1 MNLNLGE
8 KAVDL
13 LRFAQMPVR
22 GEERWRVYDAL
33 NLKHGAKPVQ
43 RKLEE
48 LADRGYIEYGVSAR
62 TGWLTGKGRAYLDA
76 IDGKT
81 PEHGGQG

>member
-13 LRFAQMPVR
+13 LRFAQMPTR
-22 GEERWRVYDAL
+22 GDEKWLVYDAL
-33 NLKHGAKPVQ
+33 NLKYGEKPVQ

-48 LADRGYIEYGVSAR
+48 LARRGYMEYGVSAR
-62 TGWLTGKGRAYLDA
+62 TGWLTAKGREYLAALDH
-76 IDGKT
+76 
-81 PEHGGQG
+81 PPVEEGGEA